1 MIERVAKILEREF
14 SGDDL
19 GEAYLALVVAA
30 DAWFAKGMTGD
41 ACAYC
46 LQCARR
52 AGARAKYRL
61 CETIHTPKWV
71 KVVHNGLLEV
81 KKDLAEAFGRT
92 PVMGE
97 IAEETGFSTRRIIRI
112 FESVDAQT
120 DEFDDRLGRGR
131 RTD

>member
-1 MIERVAKILEREF
+1 
-14 SGDDL
+14 
-19 GEAYLALVVAA
+19 
-30 DAWFAKGMTGD
+30 MTGD

-52 AGARAKYRL
+52 AGSRAKYRVN
-61 CETIHTPKWV
+61 ETIRTPKWV

-81 KKDLAEAFGRT
+81 KKDLAASLERT
-92 PVMGE
+92 PSLGE
-97 IAEETGFSTRRIIRI
+97 IAEETGFSTQRIVRI

-131 RTD
+131 ITD